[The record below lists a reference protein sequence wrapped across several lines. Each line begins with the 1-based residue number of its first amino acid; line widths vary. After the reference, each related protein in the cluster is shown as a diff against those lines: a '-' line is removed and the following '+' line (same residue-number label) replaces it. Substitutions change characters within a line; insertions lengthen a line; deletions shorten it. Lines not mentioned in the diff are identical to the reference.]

1 MASLMLSA
9 GRMSNMLGLVLGAS
23 LLLGCGQ
30 EGSTANGDASRAKR
44 MYGLPP
50 GTTPAPAT
58 SLPTGASRTQI
69 ELAEPEIKSLAPQKY
84 KATLHYNFTHGR
96 PRTGLVYL
104 VHIQFTGV
112 PVYEAKRFIGTD
124 LSTSGI
130 LEWEFELPVVT
141 GRGAPAPA
149 EYSIQMSESEVRQ
162 GGQTGFV
169 GRSNTATGTIVP

>member
-9 GRMSNMLGLVLGAS
+9 GRGSKLLGLMLGAS
-23 LLLGCGQ
+23 LLLGCEQ
-30 EGSTANGDASRAKR
+30 SDAPRAKR
-44 MYGLPP
+44 MHGLPP
-50 GTTPAPAT
+50 DTTPAPAT

-69 ELAEPEIKSLAPQKY
+69 ELSEPKIKSLGPQKY

-124 LSTSGI
+124 LSTTGI
-130 LEWEFELPVVT
+130 LEWEFELPVVP